1 MLCVASL
8 FPFTIVHKIKLHKLP
23 WNVEK
28 SCKILFLYNVF
39 CIHVHV
45 YYQLFDEI
53 LSENMKGKGIAY
65 QHLKMKKLFCSQ
77 SISFE
82 VGRTAFRSQRIQ
94 VGSYSV
100 KSGPH
105 EAPSW
110 QSHTQHVLGGVGQVC
125 IYWSAIV
132 FHSLLYQCC
141 IYTLPWN
148 FYIL

>member
-28 SCKILFLYNVF
+28 SCKILFLYMYS
-39 CIHVHV
+39 V
-45 YYQLFDEI
+45 YMYMYTISYLMNFIRKYERQ
-53 LSENMKGKGIAY
+53 GIAY

-110 QSHTQHVLGGVGQVC
+110 QSHTQHVLGSVGQVC
-125 IYWSAIV
+125 IYWLAIV

-141 IYTLPWN
+141 IYTLLWN
-148 FYIL
+148 F

>member
-1 MLCVASL
+1 MWKNHV
-8 FPFTIVHKIKLHKLP
+8 
-23 WNVEK
+23 K
-28 SCKILFLYNVF
+28 SSFSTCILYTCT
-39 CIHVHV
+39 CIR

-105 EAPSW
+105 EAPS
-110 QSHTQHVLGGVGQVC
+110 
-125 IYWSAIV
+125 
-132 FHSLLYQCC
+132 
-141 IYTLPWN
+141 
-148 FYIL
+148 